1 MGAMF
6 VYAIVYM
13 LNGCRQATMDMS
25 EYQYSIDN
33 YYFHFALLIGFFCT
47 LFSSM
52 FFGTEFSDGTI
63 RNKIIVGHT
72 RENIYLASLITTFT
86 ATLVIMSVW
95 LVSAL
100 VAVPTLGF
108 WKIGVFRLFLFLLI
122 SVMFVLAYSA
132 IFTVINML
140 SSNKAL
146 TVLISILLFLGLLV
160 FASVIYNS
168 LSEPETVSGVLIN
181 KATGEPFTLNG
192 EEIRSDVTFTPETAD
207 GEVTVTFTFN
217 ADGITKETEVV
228 VFETLYREG
237 VEIAVHADIED
248 DGQTV
253 KLTPPTPDVPQTGD
267 NSNLGF
273 WIGLGAIAL
282 GGLISVGI
290 MALKKKKD
298 DDDE

>member
-1 MGAMF
+1 MNKLLRSNFSRLWKNIIFWICMGAMF

-108 WKIGVFRLFLFLLI
+108 WKIGVFRLVLFLLI
-122 SVMFVLAYSA
+122 SAMFVLAYSA

-168 LSEPETVSGVLIN
+168 LSEPETVSGVLITQN
-181 KATGEPFTLNG
+181 GLEMAEPSPNPNYITGVKR
-192 EEIRSDVTFTPETAD
+192 EIYSFIVDFLPT
-207 GEVTVTFTFN
+207 GQ
-217 ADGITKETEVV
+217 GIRLWRLEITNPVRMLASSL
-228 VFETLYREG
+228 F
-237 VEIAVHADIED
+237 IAVISTA
-248 DGQTV
+248 
-253 KLTPPTPDVPQTGD
+253 
-267 NSNLGF
+267 
-273 WIGLGAIAL
+273 
-282 GGLISVGI
+282 GGLF
-290 MALKKKKD
+290 AFKKKNIK
-298 DDDE
+298 

>member
-1 MGAMF
+1 MNKLLRSNFSRIWKNIIFWICMGAMF

-72 RENIYLASLITTFT
+72 RENIYLVSLITTFT

-168 LSEPETVSGVLIN
+168 LSEPETVSGVLITQN
-181 KATGEPFTLNG
+181 GLEMAEPSPNPNYITGVKR
-192 EEIRSDVTFTPETAD
+192 EIYSFIVDFLPT
-207 GEVTVTFTFN
+207 GQ
-217 ADGITKETEVV
+217 GIRLWQLEITNPVRMLASSL
-228 VFETLYREG
+228 F
-237 VEIAVHADIED
+237 IAVISTA
-248 DGQTV
+248 
-253 KLTPPTPDVPQTGD
+253 
-267 NSNLGF
+267 
-273 WIGLGAIAL
+273 
-282 GGLISVGI
+282 GGLF
-290 MALKKKKD
+290 AFKKKNIK
-298 DDDE
+298 